1 MPNTVSERAIATDFD
16 GAQELM
22 SADQL
27 AEYLRSKLDLA
38 LSLASNSE
46 QERRSRHWES
56 AEHYHR
62 QWQDVMA
69 EVQRLLPA
77 VKASGVSLF
86 ESERVA
92 PRKSRARDRTEQTRI
107 VPMVREKKLNCL

>member
-1 MPNTVSERAIATDFD
+1 MPNTMTALPIAADFD
-16 GAQELM
+16 VPPELM

-27 AEYLRSKLDLA
+27 AQYVRSKLDLA

-46 QERRSRHWES
+46 QERRSRRWES

-77 VKASGVSLF
+77 IKASGVSLF
-86 ESERVA
+86 ESA
-92 PRKSRARDRTEQTRI
+92 KGGPPSSRGKNRTQQ
-107 VPMVREKKLNCL
+107 